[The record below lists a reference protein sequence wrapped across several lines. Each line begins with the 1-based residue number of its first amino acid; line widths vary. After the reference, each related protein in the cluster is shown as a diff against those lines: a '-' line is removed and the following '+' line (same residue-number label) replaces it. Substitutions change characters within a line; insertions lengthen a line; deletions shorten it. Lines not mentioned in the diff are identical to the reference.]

1 MGGVAVAGFRLF
13 IFFMPFQKLSEASRA
28 ERSKAGH
35 FLTDFSVKRILC
47 AEDFTD
53 SAVMGEDF
61 FHNGHIHGRSIGETG
76 DLPIRKTEL
85 VLR

>member
-1 MGGVAVAGFRLF
+1 MAGLRLF

-35 FLTDFSVKRILC
+35 FLTDFFVKRILC

-61 FHNGHIHGRSIGETG
+61 FHNGHIHGRSIGEAG